1 MRAVRL
7 IAPREALQVVDI
19 PSPEPLGTEVLVRVA
34 ACGVCHTDLHIADG
48 SQARVDLPLTLGHEV
63 AGWVDAVGPDADA
76 PLREAGMAIGDPV
89 LVYGGWGCGSL
100 P

>member
-34 ACGVCHTDLHIADG
+34 ACGVCHTDLHIVDG

-63 AGWVDAVGPDADA
+63 GRLGGCRRPGRGRAAARGWHGHRRPGARVRRLG
-76 PLREAGMAIGDPV
+76 LRH
-89 LVYGGWGCGSL
+89 LR
-100 P
+100 